1 MLLHGVATVAAK
13 RCRSKLQSVAPALQL
28 LSMDNGAHASA
39 STKRTE
45 GSAPFERGSNLGID
59 STDQRGR
66 RLLDWRRQAS
76 RLRASTLINR
86 PEGRRAGISARP
98 RLEHD
103 DRHAS
108 NSDAGTNEI
117 PSRELGAVNE
127 PQPGD
132 CKRRRR
138 HRRAS
143 ALHRAIARSGSARST
158 SPINSIIGDSATHR
172 RHESSLLR
180 TAQRAPSA
188 EVSPGR
194 P

>member
-13 RCRSKLQSVAPALQL
+13 RCCSKLQSVAPALQL

-98 RLEHD
+98 RREHD
-103 DRHAS
+103 DRHAG

-127 PQPGD
+127 PQRRLQ
-132 CKRRRR
+132 RRRR

-158 SPINSIIGDSATHR
+158 SPTNSIIGDSATHR

>member
-1 MLLHGVATVAAK
+1 MLLHSVATVAAK
-13 RCRSKLQSVAPALQL
+13 RCCSKLQSVAPALQL

-66 RLLDWRRQAS
+66 RLLDWRRPAS

-98 RLEHD
+98 RREHD
-103 DRHAS
+103 DRHAG

-132 CKRRRR
+132 CNGDVDT
-138 HRRAS
+138 AGPLLS
-143 ALHRAIARSGSARST
+143 TARSPAPAARDQRRQLIQS
-158 SPINSIIGDSATHR
+158 SATQQLIVVTNR
-172 RHESSLLR
+172 RFCARRSEPRLLR
-180 TAQRAPSA
+180 
-188 EVSPGR
+188 
-194 P
+194 